1 MVSVRITIII
11 LCFYLAHIVFMDK
24 MAILTRDILLFSGF
38 TLSLYLLIIKP
49 KTVFL
54 KHEDQVKKNVIKFD
68 GVCNLCNGFVQ
79 FVVKRDKKAYFNF
92 STLQD
97 SDNVKKEYQTIIL
110 EKNAERL
117 EKSTAVLEIARN
129 LSGLWPYLY
138 LLLLIPKPLRDYVY
152 SIIAKNRYH
161 WFGKRDTCMVPSP
174 DLKNRFL

>member
-1 MVSVRITIII
+1 M
-11 LCFYLAHIVFMDK
+11 
-24 MAILTRDILLFSGF
+24 
-38 TLSLYLLIIKP
+38 
-49 KTVFL
+49 

-79 FVVKRDKKAYFNF
+79 FVVKRDKKSYFNF

-97 SDNVKKEYQTIIL
+97 SDNGKKEYQTIIL
-110 EKNAERL
+110 EKTDERL

-129 LSGLWPYLY
+129 LSGPWPYLY
-138 LLLLIPKPLRDYVY
+138 LLLLVPKPLRDYVY

-161 WFGKRDTCMVPSP
+161 WFGKKDTCMVPSP

>member
-1 MVSVRITIII
+1 M
-11 LCFYLAHIVFMDK
+11 
-24 MAILTRDILLFSGF
+24 
-38 TLSLYLLIIKP
+38 
-49 KTVFL
+49 

-79 FVVKRDKKAYFNF
+79 FVVKRDKKVYFNF

-97 SDNVKKEYQTIIL
+97 SDNGKKEYQTIIL
-110 EKNAERL
+110 EKNAETL

-138 LLLLIPKPLRDYVY
+138 LLLLVPKPLRDYVY